1 VISVLLH
8 SDQTI
13 TVPGTAKDVKLEGG
27 ALIIRRGDQI
37 TARFGKHVAW
47 WETAG
52 TDGDQ

>member
-1 VISVLLH
+1 MINVLLH

-13 TVPGTAKDVKLEGG
+13 TAAGTAADVKLEGG
-27 ALIIRRGDQI
+27 ALIIRRGDRI

-47 WETAG
+47 WETTG